1 MAKNST
7 SSSRPHTWDSSG
19 VSFTSSNNSS
29 TTASTSSTQLLS
41 PTDGYDAPTI
51 FYSSGFERMS
61 NITSPQRFSG
71 TGTYDHFYDGHYE
84 PDLSTQMK
92 VPKRIR
98 VTGGEER
105 GDNDD
110 DPTVNW
116 ARFNGVNEKFQMNVP
131 DRIVVAGGEQH
142 IGTRGVPREVE
153 LEKSIMPQPD
163 PSLYR
168 VQTPPRSITLDT
180 YSYPGTEDLTPSE
193 DRESSTPGSIP
204 TMLPRPSST
213 TANSYI
219 HPVPEHG
226 GAGGVTT
233 DLSPGEEVSLLRRQ
247 VGRLNRRVMAL
258 ELDTQ
263 QRAHRE
269 MLMYTLGA
277 AYFLIKALLWL
288 NRN

>member
-1 MAKNST
+1 
-7 SSSRPHTWDSSG
+7 
-19 VSFTSSNNSS
+19 
-29 TTASTSSTQLLS
+29 
-41 PTDGYDAPTI
+41 
-51 FYSSGFERMS
+51 MS

-71 TGTYDHFYDGHYE
+71 TFNHVYDGHYE

-98 VTGGEER
+98 VTG
-105 GDNDD
+105 DNDD

-116 ARFNGVNEKFQMNVP
+116 ARYNGVNEKLHMSVP

-163 PSLYR
+163 PALYR
-168 VQTPPRSITLDT
+168 VQTPPRNITLDT
-180 YSYPGTEDLTPSE
+180 YPYPGTEDLTPSE
-193 DRESSTPGSIP
+193 DRESSTPGSA
-204 TMLPRPSST
+204 TLLPRPTSST
-213 TANSYI
+213 SQPFI
-219 HPVPEHG
+219 HPTPDP
-226 GAGGVTT
+226 GAVGVAT

-263 QRAHRE
+263 QRSNRE
-269 MLMYTLGA
+269 MVMYTLGA

>member
-1 MAKNST
+1 MAN
-7 SSSRPHTWDSSG
+7 SRPHTWESS
-19 VSFTSSNNSS
+19 STNTSTTSS
-29 TTASTSSTQLLS
+29 QPLS
-41 PTDGYDAPTI
+41 PTEGFGVPSI
-51 FYSSGFERMS
+51 FYNSGFERMS

-71 TGTYDHFYDGHYE
+71 NFNHVYDGHYE
-84 PDLSTQMK
+84 PDLSSQMK

-98 VTGGEER
+98 VT

-116 ARFNGVNEKFQMNVP
+116 ARYNGVNEKLHMSVP
-131 DRIVVAGGEQH
+131 DRIVVAGGDQH

-163 PSLYR
+163 PALYR
-168 VQTPPRSITLDT
+168 VQTPPRSITLDSYT
-180 YSYPGTEDLTPSE
+180 YPGTEDLTPSE

-204 TMLPRPSST
+204 TLLPRTTSSASAPFT
-213 TANSYI
+213 
-219 HPVPEHG
+219 HPTPEP
-226 GAGGVTT
+226 GAVGIAT

-258 ELDTQ
+258 ELDSQ
-263 QRAHRE
+263 QRSHRE
-269 MLMYTLGA
+269 MVMYTLGA

>member
-1 MAKNST
+1 
-7 SSSRPHTWDSSG
+7 
-19 VSFTSSNNSS
+19 
-29 TTASTSSTQLLS
+29 
-41 PTDGYDAPTI
+41 
-51 FYSSGFERMS
+51 MS

-71 TGTYDHFYDGHYE
+71 TFDHFYDGHYE
-84 PDLSTQMK
+84 PDITTVMK

-98 VTGGEER
+98 VTGENE
-105 GDNDD
+105 D

-116 ARFNGVNEKFQMNVP
+116 ARYNGVNEKLQMSVP

-168 VQTPPRSITLDT
+168 VQTPPRSITLDN
-180 YSYPGTEDLTPSE
+180 YNYPTAVEDLSPTEDKE
-193 DRESSTPGSIP
+193 
-204 TMLPRPSST
+204 ST
-213 TANSYI
+213 TPASAPPVLPHSSNSYI
-219 HPVPEHG
+219 HPGRDTATPG
-226 GAGGVTT
+226 LTT
-233 DLSPGEEVSLLRRQ
+233 DLSPSEEVSLLRRQ

-269 MLMYTLGA
+269 MIMYTLGV
-277 AYFLIKALLWL
+277 AYFLIKALFWI